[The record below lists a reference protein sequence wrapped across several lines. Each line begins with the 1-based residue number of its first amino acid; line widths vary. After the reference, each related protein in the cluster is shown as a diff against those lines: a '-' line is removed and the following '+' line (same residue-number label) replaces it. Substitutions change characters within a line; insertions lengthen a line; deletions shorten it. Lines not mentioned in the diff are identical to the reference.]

1 MQNNDQEI
9 IIIRPLIERDREQ
22 IAGILERHHM
32 FYPQEINVALEL
44 VDDVLEDPEKSDYY
58 FYCAEGGDGQL
69 AGYICFGPIPLTE
82 HAYDLYWIAV
92 ERDAARTGVATRL
105 LHAMEEYVV
114 ETGGKYIYIDTSSSP
129 SYDAARRF
137 YQKNGYQIKCVFDH
151 FYRPGDHKVLFLKE
165 V

>member
-1 MQNNDQEI
+1 MQNNDQEN
-9 IIIRPLIERDREQ
+9 IIIRPLIARDKEQ

-32 FYPQEINVALEL
+32 FYPLEIDVALEL
-44 VDDVLEDPEKSDYY
+44 VDDVLKKAEKSDYY
-58 FYCAEGGDGQL
+58 FYCAEDENGRL

-92 ERDAARTGVATRL
+92 DRETARTGVATRL
-105 LHAMEEYVV
+105 LHVMEEHVV
-114 ETGGKYIYIDTSSSP
+114 EMGGKYIYVDTSSSP

-137 YQKNGYQIKCVFDH
+137 YQKHGYQVKCVLDH
-151 FYRPGDHKVLFLKE
+151 FYRPGDHKVLFVKE